1 MLLASWVVTCS
12 PANVLECCV
21 WANVPR
27 ESHVCCN
34 PHVVANDVLQL
45 VPAAAAAAAAVVVA
59 SAAAV
64 DGDVVAAPAP
74 RHPAPAASQ

>member
-1 MLLASWVVTCS
+1 MSMLLAFLVVTCS

-27 ESHVCCN
+27 ESHECCN
-34 PHVVANDVLQL
+34 PHVVASDVLQL
-45 VPAAAAAAAAVVVA
+45 VPAAAAAVVVA

-64 DGDVVAAPAP
+64 DGDAVAAPAP
-74 RHPAPAASQ
+74 RYPAPAASQ